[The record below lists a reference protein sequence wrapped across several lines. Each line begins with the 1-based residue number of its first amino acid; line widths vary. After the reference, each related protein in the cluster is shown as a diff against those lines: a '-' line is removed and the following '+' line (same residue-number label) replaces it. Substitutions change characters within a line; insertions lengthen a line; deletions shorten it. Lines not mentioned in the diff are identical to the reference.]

1 MRWASYCCPLPVP
14 RASNSYQWPALFAND
29 LCTKTLA
36 KQRKQRAKQRMSAR
50 VQRRKRSP
58 RPARLRRGKGE
69 GRRHRTR
76 TGCGGG
82 TELSWGTWHTSP
94 FARGILCPHVWAS
107 AVTAHSSPTPP
118 PISSICPQLHP
129 AARQAVVLCRG
140 MPRPC

>member
-1 MRWASYCCPLPVP
+1 MATSDRLCLLMISAPKHLLKRENKEQNTGCRLDP
-14 RASNSYQWPALFAND
+14 R
-29 LCTKTLA
+29 
-36 KQRKQRAKQRMSAR
+36 AR

-76 TGCGGG
+76 PGCGGG

-94 FARGILCPHVWAS
+94 FAWGILCPHVWAS
-107 AVTAHSSPTPP
+107 AVTAHPSPTPP
-118 PISSICPQLHP
+118 PISSIRPQLHP